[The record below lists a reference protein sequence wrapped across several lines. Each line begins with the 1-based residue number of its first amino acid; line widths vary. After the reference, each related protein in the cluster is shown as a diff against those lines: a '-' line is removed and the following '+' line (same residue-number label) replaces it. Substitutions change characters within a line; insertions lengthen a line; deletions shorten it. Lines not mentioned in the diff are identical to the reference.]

1 MLAGIPVKTV
11 DQAETAAKIFMDR
24 GVKNAVITLG
34 ELGVYVRNSE
44 ISQHVPS
51 FDMGDKVIETTGA
64 GDAFNGGFA
73 HALAEGMPL
82 IEAIRFGSATA
93 AISVTRLGTAPS
105 MPYNSEILNLL
116 NK

>member
-1 MLAGIPVKTV
+1 MPSTVELHMLGRR
-11 DQAETAAKIFMDR
+11 M
-24 GVKNAVITLG
+24 
-34 ELGVYVRNSE
+34 S
-44 ISQHVPS
+44 
-51 FDMGDKVIETTGA
+51 
-64 GDAFNGGFA
+64 
-73 HALAEGMPL
+73 L